1 MKPLVIKLL
10 IFFPDLSKLVI
21 MKNNFLTQLL
31 GVKRHIYEKYL
42 KNKAKKKTMV
52 VLYGFRVLGG

>member
-1 MKPLVIKLL
+1 
-10 IFFPDLSKLVI
+10 

-31 GVKRHIYEKYL
+31 SVKRHIYEKYL

-52 VLYGFRVLGG
+52 VLYGFRVVGG